1 MTACAQT
8 RHDSLSSAHRDAAV
22 RPRAGREAIPRLP
35 ADRDVPIRYVALG
48 DSTVEGIGAS
58 APALTYVRRLHARLR
73 EVYARAEVENLG
85 VGGAT
90 SADVVKQQLP
100 HAVERRPDLVTLS
113 VGPNDITKRIGVD
126 VFERNVRTIF
136 RAVRARPETVV
147 VATLL
152 PDLGVTLR
160 FRGKPEEPVVSRR
173 SVEFNEALRRQAM
186 AHGVALVD
194 LYEPSRAEVPRRP
207 ELLADD
213 GYHPSDIG
221 YARWTELMWQV
232 IAPLAAH

>member
-1 MTACAQT
+1 MTACA
-8 RHDSLSSAHRDAAV
+8 RSRRDSLSPADRDATF
-22 RPRAGREAIPRLP
+22 RPPAGRQAIPTLP
-35 ADRDVPIRYVALG
+35 ADRDLPIRYVALG

-58 APALTYVRRLHARLR
+58 APELTYVRRLYARLR
-73 EVYARAEVENLG
+73 EVYARAEVDNLG

-90 SADVVKQQLP
+90 SADVVKEQLP

-126 VFERNVRTIF
+126 AFERNVETIF

-152 PDLGVTLR
+152 PDLGVTRR

-173 SVEFNEALRRQAM
+173 SVEFNDALRRRAL
-186 AHGVALVD
+186 AYGIALVD

-221 YARWTELMWQV
+221 YARWAELMWQV